1 MMLLHAGAPLAPHD
15 FWRAWS
21 LEPGIIAS
29 LAITA
34 VVYARGVKESIARAK
49 RARSQV
55 TREMILFACGLTA
68 LTIALVS
75 PIHAA
80 GSALFSAHM
89 IQHELLMAIAAP
101 LLVLGRPGVPLIWG
115 LPVSMRRPVGSFLSR
130 SPVADMFSV
139 LTHPLIAFL
148 LHGAAIWIWHAPPL
162 YDASVS
168 NEAVHAAQHV
178 SFVFTALLFWWSIF
192 HSAQR
197 RSGQGFAILYL
208 FLTGVHTTL
217 LGALLTLADVPI
229 YHAYLETATTL
240 WGLTALEDQQIGGMI
255 MWVPGSLAYL
265 AAALFLMFGLLRRPV
280 PRITQAA
287 RGIAAAVCI
296 ILIAGCTNHD
306 TQWAASMT
314 GGTPSRGREA
324 IRSYGC
330 QSCHTIPGVTGATAL
345 VGPPLG
351 GIASRSYIAGVM
363 SNTPQ
368 HMIEW
373 LRNPP
378 GIDSKTAMPN
388 MNVTERDAR
397 DIAAYLYTLR

>member
-15 FWRAWS
+15 LWSAWS
-21 LEPGIIAS
+21 FEPGVIAP

-34 VVYARGVKESIARAK
+34 VVYGRGVRESLTRAK
-49 RARSQV
+49 RAKGRV
-55 TREMILFACGLTA
+55 TREMILFACGFITV
-68 LTIALVS
+68 TIALVS

-101 LLVLGRPGVPLIWG
+101 LLILGRPAVPLMWG
-115 LPVSMRRPVGSFLSR
+115 LPVSMRRPVGALVSR
-130 SPVADMFSV
+130 SPASLLFS
-139 LTHPLIAFL
+139 LLARPLIAFL
-148 LHGAAIWIWHAPPL
+148 IHGAAIWTWHAPPL

-168 NEAVHAAQHV
+168 SEVVHSAQHL
-178 SFVFTALLFWWSIF
+178 SFLFTALFFWWSIF
-192 HSAQR
+192 ESAGR
-197 RSGQGFAILYL
+197 RGGQGFAILYL

-217 LGALLTLADVPI
+217 LGALLTLADFPI
-229 YHAYLETATTL
+229 YDVYSAITTAS
-240 WGLTALEDQQIGGMI
+240 WGFTPLEDQQLGGMI
-255 MWVPGSLAYL
+255 MWIPGSLAYL
-265 AAALFLMFGLLRRPV
+265 AAALFLMFGLLRRAA
-280 PRITQAA
+280 PRVSHASQAIVA
-287 RGIAAAVCI
+287 IVCMV
-296 ILIAGCTNHD
+296 LISGCTNHD
-306 TQWAASMT
+306 AQWAASMT
-314 GGTPSRGREA
+314 GGTPSRGRET

>member
-15 FWRAWS
+15 LWS
-21 LEPGIIAS
+21 TWSFEPGVIAP
-29 LAITA
+29 LAITG
-34 VVYARGVKESIARAK
+34 VIYGRGVKESLARA
-49 RARSQV
+49 RRSKELV
-55 TREMILFACGLTA
+55 KREMILFTCGFIT

-75 PIHAA
+75 PVHAA

-101 LLVLGRPGVPLIWG
+101 LLVLGRPGVPLMWG
-115 LPVSMRRPVGSFLSR
+115 LPISMRRPVGALVSR
-130 SPVADMFSV
+130 SPVADVFSL
-139 LTHPLIAFL
+139 LTRPLVAFL
-148 LHGAAIWIWHAPPL
+148 IHGAAIWIWHAPRL
-162 YDASVS
+162 YDASVRG
-168 NEAVHAAQHV
+168 ETVHVAQHL
-178 SFVFTALLFWWSIF
+178 SFLLTALFFWWSVF
-192 HSAQR
+192 HSAER
-197 RSGQGFAILYL
+197 RGGQGFAILYL

-217 LGALLTLADVPI
+217 LGALLTLADFPI
-229 YHAYLETATTL
+229 YSVYSAIAPTS
-240 WGLTALEDQQIGGMI
+240 WGLTALEDQQLGGMI

-265 AAALFLMFGLLRRPV
+265 AAALFLMFGLLRRAA
-280 PRITQAA
+280 PRVTPASQA
-287 RGIAAAVCI
+287 IAAIVCVF
-296 ILIAGCTNHD
+296 LISGCTNHD
-306 TQWAASMT
+306 AQWAASLT
-314 GGTPSRGREA
+314 GGTPSRGRET

-330 QSCHTIPGVTGATAL
+330 QSCHTIPGVTGAKAL

-397 DIAAYLYTLR
+397 DIAAYLYTLK